1 MKPQKKKA
9 HPSEQPKVPPHLT
22 NYVIREKPP
31 ASCPWSLSGPQF
43 PQPTAIQQRYCYP
56 KGDPEYSSRKG
67 GALWTMYAADGK
79 ENLEYRL
86 LHVYFSAKRAV
97 NKGIKLKSAATAGSN
112 NKTSN
117 KRVKRSPPRSKL
129 PVQQLQQPPPPQQ
142 RPPMHPHQLQV
153 QQQMQHQQMQFH
165 PVAQQ
170 QLSRDCNSP
179 LSFEI
184 TPPSP
189 TISPIY
195 KSNFVS
201 PHVFETGSFH
211 SPFCPRELH
220 GDATMSTTTET
231 ASSAAHD
238 DHSFADPL
246 QWDTDMDAH
255 SMQELEDAC
264 WTDPLFSSQP
274 QTQDG
279 VEAMRTN
286 LQKVHSQ
293 VCAKILEAPESEQ
306 ALMVSLFTSWA
317 RQVAQDPLNNDA
329 MQQAQV

>member
-9 HPSEQPKVPPHLT
+9 HPSEQPKVPPHLS

-79 ENLEYRL
+79 ENLDYRL

-97 NKGIKLKSAATAGSN
+97 NKGLKLKSAASN
-112 NKTSN
+112 KASSN

-129 PVQQLQQPPPPQQ
+129 PVQQ
-142 RPPMHPHQLQV
+142 PPMHPGHPQLQQ
-153 QQQMQHQQMQFH
+153 QQQMMQPMQFH
-165 PVAQQ
+165 PMAQQ

-184 TPPSP
+184 APPSP

-211 SPFCPRELH
+211 SPFRPREIGLH
-220 GDATMSTTTET
+220 VGDATMSTTTET

-238 DHSFADPL
+238 DDDHSFADPL
-246 QWDTDMDAH
+246 QWDADMDAR

-264 WTDPLFSSQP
+264 WTDPLFSSSQP
-274 QTQDG
+274 PPPQQDGVG
-279 VEAMRTN
+279 VEAMRAK
-286 LQKVHSQ
+286 LAKVHSQ

-329 MQQAQV
+329 AMQQAQV